1 MVANNIVYS
10 ITVID
15 LRSDDVLGFRRTP
28 AIFNRLDDA
37 IFAVKNNLND
47 ISDDSTYQ
55 YAVIEKTEL
64 NVIRPNLETKS
75 TQWWFRFN
83 SASGE
88 FLETT
93 KPLIFLHQNGF
104 GIG

>member
-1 MVANNIVYS
+1 MVADNIVYS
-10 ITVID
+10 VTVID
-15 LRSDDVLGFRRTP
+15 LRSENVIGFRRTP
-28 AIFNRLDDA
+28 AIFTKLEDA
-37 IFAVKNNLND
+37 MFAVKNNLHD

-55 YAVIEKTEL
+55 YAVIEKTKL
-64 NVIRPNLETKS
+64 NVIRPNLENKS

-88 FLETT
+88 FVETI
-93 KPLIFLHQNGF
+93 KPSTFLHQTGF